1 MFNQYFLWIPY
12 EPYPINKL
20 MSTLLFLTAF
30 VLSGIAAYYSVIGII
45 AIFSAAMIPVAI
57 MASSLE
63 VAKLVVASWL
73 YRYWKHIPI
82 LMKAYFTLSLVVLM
96 LITSMGI
103 FGFLSKA
110 HSDQSLVSGDV
121 IAKIAVYDEKIKTAK
136 ENIDANRKALKQMDE
151 AVDQVMGRSTDE
163 KGADK
168 AVALRRSQQKERG
181 RLITEIEAYQKTVS
195 VLAEQRA
202 PIAAEVRKVEAEVG
216 PIKYIAA
223 MIYGDDPDENT
234 LERSVRWLI
243 ILLICVF
250 DPLAVL
256 MLIAANLTQIKS
268 KEWREKPAYEKDD
281 GPLTNEQVEEIK
293 ESVKED
299 LPIGEVTTKSELF
312 PEVEKSMLE
321 SHPYLFKP
329 FSHFTDTTPIVAK
342 KEQIELEWVDAQPTV
357 EKQAEELKTD
367 DEPTKIIPNETELPL
382 VAETTEQQEAQ
393 PVDATLPEPSV
404 QPDTAVEA
412 VGEPVESPSKKQRTP
427 RANKKTTEQI
437 EVSDMERPGDYLTQ
451 PQKDTTIVEQ
461 QKAQDKL
468 MGDDYFNI
476 NSEEVIDQMIQTGDG
491 DALESAYKKIVKE
504 LAKKNRSKTTH
515 WGPLKTK

>member
-1 MFNQYFLWIPY
+1 MAF
-12 EPYPINKL
+12 
-20 MSTLLFLTAF
+20 LLFFTAF

-45 AIFSAAMIPVAI
+45 AIFSAAVIPVAV

-82 LMKAYFTLSLVVLM
+82 LMKAYFTISLVVLM

-121 IAKIAVYDEKIKTAK
+121 TAKIAVYDEKIKTAK

-151 AVDQVMGRSTDE
+151 AVDQVMARSTSE
-163 KGADK
+163 TGADK

-268 KEWREKPAYEKDD
+268 KEWQEEKTKPAYEPDD
-281 GPLTNEQVEEIK
+281 GPLTDKQINQIK
-293 ESVKED
+293 E
-299 LPIGEVTTKSELF
+299 
-312 PEVEKSMLE
+312 
-321 SHPYLFKP
+321 
-329 FSHFTDTTPIVAK
+329 
-342 KEQIELEWVDAQPTV
+342 
-357 EKQAEELKTD
+357 QAEELKT
-367 DEPTKIIPNETELPL
+367 DEPTKIIPNEIELP
-382 VAETTEQQEAQ
+382 VVTETTEQQETQ
-393 PVDATLPEPSV
+393 PINATLPEPSI
-404 QPDTAVEA
+404 QPDTPMET
-412 VGEPVESPSKKQRTP
+412 VGEPVSVDPHPIGWMYSTTVAETVAKPKKKKAPAKKVVAKKIPSKKKVVAP
-427 RANKKTTEQI
+427 DPEPI
-437 EVSDMERPGDYLTQ
+437 VSPNAPDLDASIERPGDYLTLTPPVDQ
-451 PQKDTTIVEQ
+451 NVEDKSIVQ
-461 QKAQDKL
+461 
-468 MGDDYFNI
+468 GFI
-476 NSEEVIDQMIQTGDG
+476 PTPVIAENQIQTMIENNDTDG
-491 DALESAYKKIVKE
+491 LEEAYKRIVKE
-504 LAKKNRSKTTH
+504 LGKKNRSKSTH
-515 WGPLKTK
+515 WGPIKNNKK